1 MKCLLFLIFTELE
14 ILGFLFAILMGMK
27 WYVIVVLTFISLLMK
42 HLFQMY
48 IKMQLGMQFLFPWI
62 FYFIVFVCFC
72 FGCLIFFSYWF

>member
-48 IKMQLGMQFLFPWI
+48 IKMQLGMPFLFP
-62 FYFIVFVCFC
+62 
-72 FGCLIFFSYWF
+72 